1 MTMEEEGVEINM
13 VLEDCPAGLVGVR
26 IGNQTFMIDQ
36 ETMTVKLTADPV
48 WSLDGLIRKENQ
60 DGGQLSFWED

>member
-1 MTMEEEGVEINM
+1 MEEDEGVEINM

-26 IGNQTFMIDQ
+26 IGDQTFMIDK

-48 WSLDGLIRKENQ
+48 WSLEELVVTDDE
-60 DGGQLSFWED
+60 